1 MTKFHETDAKALRE
15 VLASFATG
23 VTIVT
28 TNDASGEPV
37 GITANSFS
45 SVSLSPPLVLWSL
58 AKSAFS
64 RTAFEAN
71 GYWAVHILAHNQE
84 SLSNRF
90 ARSGENKFA
99 GLTLESGINDVP
111 LIPGCAARLQC
122 ETALQYEGGDHI
134 IFVGEVV
141 QYEAISTSPLV
152 FHAGRYA
159 MAVQNPQALSL
170 SKAMKNSSIGHTEDY
185 IGYLLW
191 RAYFQFFAQLR
202 DYLAQQDIT
211 PVEYYLL
218 CALAVHDGRTLE
230 EINEVN
236 VLSGAAAT
244 QQTVASLREK
254 AFICTRIEA
263 GMAHLHLTD
272 EGYLRSRALMGQA
285 RELESEAQRAIGVGD
300 TLALKSLLKKL
311 ITHTPVEVPHPW
323 DNLPDDQGVGSGVA

>member
-1 MTKFHETDAKALRE
+1 MAKPYETDAKALRQ

-28 TNDASGEPV
+28 TNDTSGEPV

-64 RTAFEAN
+64 RSAFESN
-71 GYWAVHILAHNQE
+71 GYWAVHILAHDQE
-84 SLSNRF
+84 GLSNRF

-99 GLTLESGINDVP
+99 GLALESGINDLP

-122 ETALQYEGGDHI
+122 KTALQYEGGDHI

-141 QYEAISTSPLV
+141 QYEAISASPLV

-159 MAVQNPQALSL
+159 MAVQNAQALSL
-170 SKAMKNSSIGHTEDY
+170 SKVMKNPSIGHTEDY

-191 RAYFQFFAQLR
+191 RAYFQFFAKLR
-202 DYLAQQDIT
+202 DYLAQQDIA

-244 QQTVASLREK
+244 RETVASLREK
-254 AFICTRIEA
+254 AFICTRIE
-263 GMAHLHLTD
+263 GGKVHLHLTE
-272 EGYLRSRALMGQA
+272 EGYLRSRALMSQA
-285 RELESEAQRAIGVGD
+285 RELENEAELAIGAGD

-311 ITHTPVEVPHPW
+311 ITHTPVGVPHPW
-323 DNLPDDQGVGSGVA
+323 DSLPDDQNIESGVA